1 LKGLNYKIDE
11 RGMHM
16 NAVKR
21 TIALIL
27 FLVLIIGNIAF
38 ADDLVII
45 KERTPATDFEG
56 HWARATIEKWLAAGR
71 ISGYPDGS
79 FKPDNKVTRAE
90 FVKMVNGIIDY
101 NKPSDIAFKDV
112 PAGSWFYDYIR
123 VAQAIGYISGYSAN
137 EFGPNDPITREQAA
151 AILARIQYLRGN
163 AAGVNRFT
171 DKGSLAGWAVEA
183 AGAASEAGFISGYV
197 DGSFK
202 PQNNLTRAEAI
213 TMLDNVL
220 ENAKNVVVYNDG
232 TELKDMVIEGDLIIA
247 KTVGEGS
254 VYLTNL
260 EIKGEIQVYGGG
272 MNSIY
277 FKNVK
282 VAKIEVVKD
291 KVRLVFEDGSVIENI
306 DVGEETVIVNEDG
319 EIQMITVTDTE
330 GVVLTGNFGEVTVSG
345 VEKITLKDAEITK
358 LIVEEKVTILGTG
371 KITSLEANADG
382 ILYEKDVKIDK
393 VEVGEGVKDE
403 PEVIKEE
410 PVGGGGGGG
419 GFIPTP
425 AKVTL
430 RIEVKSPDADYPQVF
445 NTEKFNVDN
454 KISDAVLDILG
465 DGSYTSKFNEF
476 IDKFI
481 LRIDEI
487 EVDDLTDVEEIWNKF
502 EAYLPNEIDLDSLKS
517 AVLAKNVEVTDIIA
531 AFNEFKGATDTE
543 INQII
548 ANINGDSDF
557 DNMAFKFND
566 KELTYTLTSTKGT
579 MPTTNKQIAEFII
592 TQLLKANKTLGK
604 FADDYGSVTLE
615 AALTGTGKTAF
626 IKISVIK

>member
-1 LKGLNYKIDE
+1 
-11 RGMHM
+11 
-16 NAVKR
+16 
-21 TIALIL
+21 
-27 FLVLIIGNIAF
+27 
-38 ADDLVII
+38 
-45 KERTPATDFEG
+45 
-56 HWARATIEKWLAAGR
+56 
-71 ISGYPDGS
+71 
-79 FKPDNKVTRAE
+79 
-90 FVKMVNGIIDY
+90 
-101 NKPSDIAFKDV
+101 
-112 PAGSWFYDYIR
+112 
-123 VAQAIGYISGYSAN
+123 
-137 EFGPNDPITREQAA
+137 
-151 AILARIQYLRGN
+151 
-163 AAGVNRFT
+163 
-171 DKGSLAGWAVEA
+171 
-183 AGAASEAGFISGYV
+183 
-197 DGSFK
+197 
-202 PQNNLTRAEAI
+202 
-213 TMLDNVL
+213 MLDNVL

-330 GVVLTGNFGEVTVSG
+330 GVVLTGKFGEVTVSG

-371 KITSLEANADG
+371 TIKTMEANADG

-517 AVLAKNVEVTDIIA
+517 AVLAKDVEVTDIIA

-548 ANINGDSDF
+548 ANINVDSDF

-615 AALTGTGKTAF
+615 AALKGTGKTAF